1 MQTKFLLLLGPSGVG
16 KSSIIQRLRQLDY
29 RFAYISPYITRSL
42 RPGETDKTPASDER
56 LDELVR
62 DGKILVVNELYGIRY
77 ATPREPIE
85 QAFEAEKFPLL
96 DWPMDRLDI
105 MEQHFSERLF
115 RVYVEV
121 DPATLQN
128 RLQSDERD
136 PTQSRLHA
144 GLAELERLRLG
155 EFDRLIDFR
164 ITNPTGEV
172 DAVAQT
178 IYEQY
183 LSRLR

>member
-16 KSSIIQRLRQLDY
+16 KTSIIQRLRQLDG
-29 RFAYISPYITRSL
+29 RFVYISPYITRKL
-42 RPGETDKTPASDER
+42 RKGETDKVSVSDEK

-96 DWPMDRLDI
+96 DWPIERLDV
-105 MEQHFSERLF
+105 MERHFLGRIF
-115 RVYVEV
+115 RAYVEV
-121 DPATLQN
+121 DPATLRF
-128 RLQSDERD
+128 RLEQDERD
-136 PTQSRLHA
+136 PTQSRLQA

-155 EFDRLIDFR
+155 EYDRLIDFL
-164 ITNPTGEV
+164 IANPNREV
-172 DAVAQT
+172 DATTQT
-178 IYEQY
+178 LYEQY
-183 LSRLR
+183 LQVIG